1 MKRLNKAVI
10 IIAKIC
16 EIAHWVA
23 AGILAV
29 MIAVTAAGRMQFLK
43 YLSDVDI
50 ASKEVSSNG
59 FTIGLIDSTGK
70 LIPGALILFFITI
83 LLVCILM
90 AMIFRNVYLIFKTS
104 EGETKFSQGKTPFQ
118 KDNIR
123 MVREIGIFCIAIPV
137 VELIVSVIARI
148 VLPVGVVETSV
159 EMTGV
164 FMGLVVLCLSQF
176 FAYGMELQEDVD
188 GLV

>member
-83 LLVCILM
+83 LLGHDFPERLSDLQDSRR
-90 AMIFRNVYLIFKTS
+90 RN
-104 EGETKFSQGKTPFQ
+104 
-118 KDNIR
+118 
-123 MVREIGIFCIAIPV
+123 
-137 VELIVSVIARI
+137 
-148 VLPVGVVETSV
+148 
-159 EMTGV
+159 
-164 FMGLVVLCLSQF
+164 
-176 FAYGMELQEDVD
+176 
-188 GLV
+188 